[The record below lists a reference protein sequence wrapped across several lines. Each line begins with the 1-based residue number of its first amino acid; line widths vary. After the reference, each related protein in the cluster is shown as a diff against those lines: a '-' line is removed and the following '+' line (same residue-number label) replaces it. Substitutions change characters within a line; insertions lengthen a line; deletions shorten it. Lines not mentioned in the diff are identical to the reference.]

1 MNNPAFKI
9 LVAEDDAT
17 TQLLIGSILSK
28 WNYEVVYAS
37 DGDEAWKILT
47 STDPPRLLLLD
58 WEMPGIKGIEICRR
72 IRKSPESDSSYI
84 ILLTVHDKKEDVVR
98 GLDAGANDYISKPF
112 DNNELRARIHVG
124 HRFIELQASLAQK
137 ITELQ
142 NAIEH
147 IQTLQ
152 GIIPICMHCH
162 KIRDD
167 KDDWKKL
174 EEYVENHSEARFSHG
189 LCPECYEKHYP
200 AFAKQSKLEKQQ
212 KQLLQ
217 HQPQKAKL

>member
-1 MNNPAFKI
+1 MKSPTFKI
-9 LVAEDDAT
+9 LVAEDDTT
-17 TQLLIGSILSK
+17 TQLVIGSILSK
-28 WNYEVVYAS
+28 WNYKVVNAS
-37 DGDEAWKILT
+37 DGDEAWEIIN
-47 STDPPRLLLLD
+47 SEDPPKLLLLD
-58 WEMPGIKGIEICRR
+58 WEMPGMKGIEICRKLR
-72 IRKSPESDSSYI
+72 NYTENDSLYI
-84 ILLTVHDKKEDVVR
+84 ILLTVHDKKEDVVL
-98 GLDAGANDYISKPF
+98 GLDTGANDYIPKPF

-124 HRFIELQASLAQK
+124 HRFIELQESLAQK

-142 NAIEH
+142 NAVEH

-189 LCPECYEKHYP
+189 LCPECYKKHYP
-200 AFAKQSKLEKQQ
+200 VYAKKK
-212 KQLLQ
+212 
-217 HQPQKAKL
+217 